1 MGLSSDM
8 RNLSEEILASFKQ
21 RITENEELVSEV
33 QKTLDGF
40 HKDHMEM
47 AAALNA
53 NALALR
59 KDLANG
65 EKERMNNYNGLMGE
79 VHHTIASIQKE
90 VMEIQMSAFN
100 LINEFA
106 ADRTQMANELT
117 KFFTEGKADRI
128 ENEKN
133 RMGEFDTLMKN
144 INNDIKNINDE
155 VMAIFTQTNEM
166 LTKFENEHV
175 EMSKELKAELGKN
188 LADRVK
194 YTRTMLNGFQKRLLE
209 ISNENQKMAKDLR
222 KDLAGGETER
232 LKDYDGI
239 MEGIHNAIGGIR
251 NDVKESQKTTAEMLK
266 DLTQNRDEASAEWSK
281 MKNSM
286 AQIRKTGS
294 VKATKEVTK
303 KVEKKIEAKT
313 ETAVDAIKAFPVK
326 DEPIVATA
334 PEEPKMTLDMKI
346 LNYINKHPKGV
357 KISEMEEPLGESRM
371 KLGFIAKA
379 LLDEGKVQKM
389 DNVYFPIK

>member
-106 ADRTQMANELT
+106 ADRTQMANEQT

-175 EMSKELKAELGKN
+175 
-188 LADRVK
+188 
-194 YTRTMLNGFQKRLLE
+194 
-209 ISNENQKMAKDLR
+209 
-222 KDLAGGETER
+222 
-232 LKDYDGI
+232 
-239 MEGIHNAIGGIR
+239 
-251 NDVKESQKTTAEMLK
+251 
-266 DLTQNRDEASAEWSK
+266 
-281 MKNSM
+281 
-286 AQIRKTGS
+286 
-294 VKATKEVTK
+294 
-303 KVEKKIEAKT
+303 
-313 ETAVDAIKAFPVK
+313 
-326 DEPIVATA
+326 
-334 PEEPKMTLDMKI
+334 
-346 LNYINKHPKGV
+346 
-357 KISEMEEPLGESRM
+357 
-371 KLGFIAKA
+371 
-379 LLDEGKVQKM
+379 
-389 DNVYFPIK
+389 